1 MEADMEQ
8 QDLDVKCMEIA
19 YKEAQKAVL
28 IDEVPVG
35 AVLVDENNNII
46 AKGHNLKEKNQS
58 SIAHAEIVVINKA
71 NKKLNT
77 WHLENTTLYVTLEPC
92 LMCCGAII
100 QARIKRVVF
109 GAYDNKGGMVVTNLQ
124 AFELPSLNHHVLYT
138 GGVKIE
144 KCSLILSNYFKNK
157 RK

>member
-1 MEADMEQ
+1 MEQ
-8 QDLDVKCMEIA
+8 QEIDLKFMEIA

-58 SIAHAEIVVINKA
+58 SIAHAEVVVINKA
-71 NKKLNT
+71 NKKLKT

-100 QARIKRVVF
+100 HARIKRVVF
-109 GAYDNKGGMVVTNLQ
+109 GAYDKKGGMVETNLH
-124 AFELPSLNHHVLYT
+124 AFNLPSLNHRVIYE
-138 GGVKIE
+138 GGINQE
-144 KCSLILSNYFKNK
+144 KCGLILTNYFKNK
-157 RK
+157 RNK